1 MPSRAA
7 WASVALLLLGLAP
20 ACADD
25 ALEDGAGGGS
35 DVAETGV
42 GAGDAAGGSSG
53 DGGSP
58 PATTGAT
65 TTTGSSGDG
74 GGTTTVTG
82 TTTTG
87 GGEGGAASCPPV
99 PACDTPL
106 PDLGPERDFEH
117 TSSSIFSA
125 TSNPH
130 HRGRD
135 LFVNPGEPVWV
146 IGKFTY
152 GLVDKDLKDEE
163 VDVWMLRD
171 CAGTWEKV
179 GTSITTEE
187 GAHPT
192 VEGVEDSGGWVY
204 FQLPSNIQLGLG
216 RHRFE
221 LVVAGD
227 LSHVPVYVDV
237 VEPGT
242 PIIVSDVD
250 GTLTTSENEEFTALL
265 TGDTPQANPDAATVL
280 HTLADKGYRIFYLT
294 ARPEFLVERTREFV
308 RDRGFPPGLVHTTL
322 NTTGATGEEAVA
334 YKSGELAAIAA
345 RGLVPSWA
353 FGNTIT
359 DAEAFASAGI
369 EPADQR
375 VMYLFEDPDFGSR
388 TIPSYTSLLPEL
400 DALPLVCD

>member
-7 WASVALLLLGLAP
+7 WASVVVLLLGLTG

-25 ALEDGAGGGS
+25 AIDDGSGGSS

-42 GAGDAAGGSSG
+42 GAGDASGGSSG
-53 DGGSP
+53 DGGSA
-58 PATTGAT
+58 ATTAVGT
-65 TTTGSSGDG
+65 STGSSTG
-74 GGTTTVTG
+74 GGATSGSTTTS
-82 TTTTG
+82 TTTG
-87 GGEGGAASCPPV
+87 GGEGGAAACPPI
-99 PACDTPL
+99 PACDAPL
-106 PDLGPERDFEH
+106 PDVGPERDFEH
-117 TSSSIFSA
+117 TTSEIVSA

-135 LFVNPGEPVWV
+135 LFVNPGEPVWI
-146 IGKFTY
+146 IGKLTY
-152 GLVDKDLKDEE
+152 GLVDKDLEDEE

-171 CAGTWEKV
+171 CGDTWEKV
-179 GTSITTEE
+179 GTTISTEE
-187 GAHPT
+187 GEHPT

-204 FQLPSNIQLGLG
+204 FQLPSDIQLGLG

-242 PIIVSDVD
+242 PIVVTDVD

-265 TGDTPQANPDAATVL
+265 TGETPQANADAAEVL
-280 HTLADKGYRIFYLT
+280 GTLADKGYRIFYLT

-308 RDRGFPPGLVHTTL
+308 RDRGFPAGLVHTTL
-322 NTTGATGEEAVA
+322 NTTGATGDAAVA
-334 YKSGELAAIAA
+334 YKSGELAALAA

-359 DAEAFASAGI
+359 DAEAFFTAGI
-369 EPADQR
+369 EPADHR
-375 VMYLFEDPDFGSR
+375 VMYLFEDPEFGSR
-388 TIPSYTSLLPEL
+388 TIPTYASLLPEL